1 MEGLYSKMPSFS
13 SYTEKNENIE
23 TRGEHGSGSVLR
35 KVYFSSFDQSY
46 VRFVNLETRSAF
58 LHFLAVTKNS
68 TDSYYNEIRFPVK
81 CKGNSVF
88 IHWSSHFS
96 IFSFLFGSRRGR
108 LWHRSSS
115 SYKAQYCSR
124 ILSIA
129 ALHTEYRLGAL
140 SSVLLR
146 RTLRWK
152 VLKTERMSGE
162 VSGSFTQHLS
172 CVFCTGFRARVC
184 CACGRHKIQWNSAF
198 NSSCLV
204 NRYPFR
210 LLVVLVLMHSWAPRM
225 DVLHFETAS
234 LFVTP
239 SRECSGV
246 QAPVQPPPVDILV

>member
-1 MEGLYSKMPSFS
+1 MHGKPRAQAPTWTMVKGSWKEETFWKEKVGDRHYHMEGLYSKMPSFS

-115 SYKAQYCSR
+115 SYKAQSSIVLEFCL
-124 ILSIA
+124 LSHCIQNTDLEHSPQFFWEELFA
-129 ALHTEYRLGAL
+129 ERSWKL
-140 SSVLLR
+140 SEWV
-146 RTLRWK
+146 
-152 VLKTERMSGE
+152 ER
-162 VSGSFTQHLS
+162 
-172 CVFCTGFRARVC
+172 
-184 CACGRHKIQWNSAF
+184 
-198 NSSCLV
+198 
-204 NRYPFR
+204 
-210 LLVVLVLMHSWAPRM
+210 
-225 DVLHFETAS
+225 
-234 LFVTP
+234 
-239 SRECSGV
+239 
-246 QAPVQPPPVDILV
+246 